1 MLRVG
6 QMTVMVRRL
15 KDISD
20 ADLSNSWHL
29 GKKAV
34 TTAGGTPAP
43 PVFELLQAGNAWFEG
58 LGCPSASSLGFAT
71 YPAINRL
78 GYYQHASGAGCAL
91 SAAPRGNGDNV

>member
-58 LGCPSASSLGFAT
+58 LGCPSGSSLGFAT

-78 GYYQHASGAGCAL
+78 GYYQHASWSWMC
-91 SAAPRGNGDNV
+91 SFCRPSWQW